1 MNLMNK
7 TAWYVALGGI
17 GVFILLA
24 IVMVINA
31 YMLFRKVNAN
41 KALKK
46 LKRDDKIG
54 YHDRLNKMAAQG
66 HKKVDADN
74 TKNAGRR
81 TD

>member
-1 MNLMNK
+1 MNK

-17 GVFILLA
+17 GVFIVLA
-24 IVMVINA
+24 IIMVINA

-46 LKRDDKIG
+46 LKRNNTIG
-54 YHDRLNKMAAQG
+54 YHDRLTKMTTQG
-66 HKKVDADN
+66 HKKVDADS
-74 TKNAGRR
+74 TKNVGRR